1 MSIQDQ
7 IATSQ
12 LSGGNAAFV
21 EELYEAFLTDPNS
34 VSAHW
39 RDYFYALGGTNDVAH
54 APVLARIAAIGKL
67 NGNFAPSGKVTP
79 PAAAPTGMSDV
90 QAAKQASVLR
100 VINSHR
106 TRGHL
111 RAKIDPLGMMVQ
123 PEVPDLALEYH
134 GFTAADLE
142 SHFDAPILVGK
153 TRRTLGDTLAMLKAA
168 YLGAIGAEYMHIADY
183 DQRRW
188 FQERLEGNAGQ
199 YGFDAVKKKRIL
211 QRLSAAEGL
220 ERYLHTKYVGQ
231 KRFSL
236 EGGDSMIPLM
246 DELVQRAGA
255 AGVKDVV
262 VGMAHRGRLNVLINT
277 VGKPPRSL
285 FDAFEGK
292 HDHIDDPAYSGDV
305 KYHLGFS
312 SDIKTTGGTVH
323 LALGFNPSHLE
334 IINPVVTGSVRAR
347 QTRRG
352 DRERA
357 VVVPILLHGDAAFA
371 GQGVVPELLNM
382 SQARGYGVGGTIHV
396 VINNQVGFTTSK
408 VEDARSTFY
417 CTDVA
422 KMINAPVL
430 HVNGDD
436 PEAVVFCAQ
445 IAFDYRQKFKRD
457 IVIDLVCYRRHGHNE
472 ADEPAATQPLMYQHI
487 RAHKTTRD
495 LYASAL
501 VQEGVISANDAIV
514 MQDDY
519 RAALEKG
526 EPVVPELA
534 MPDDEDDKATDWRAY
549 VGGDLNQDVN
559 TGSDIETLTTLSR
572 ALNSLPKDLTLHP
585 RVAKVYEDRAKMTE
599 GTLRMDWGFAETLAY
614 ATLLKEGFELRISG
628 QDAGRGTFFHR
639 HAVLHDQPSGTTFLP
654 LEQIA
659 GSDKVAIID
668 SVLSEEAVMG
678 FEYGYA
684 TAEPRTLVIWEA
696 QFGDFCNGA
705 QVVIDQFLSSG
716 EAKWGRA
723 CGLVL
728 FLPHGFEGQGPEHSS
743 ARLERFL
750 QLCALNNMQVCTPTS
765 PAQMFHMLRRQ
776 MLRNVRKPLV
786 VMTPKSMLRNKLSTS
801 SMADLADGKFF
812 NVIGDSNTSNPLT
825 ANRVVLCA
833 GKVYYDLIA
842 AAEKQG
848 LSNVAIVRVE
858 QLYPFP
864 RAEVSAELM
873 RFPNAIDVIWCQE
886 EPLNQGAWFQVR
898 HHIEACLHPQHKLHY
913 AGRDR
918 SAAPACG
925 HSDQH
930 MVQQTALVDTA
941 LGIVAGD
948 DAGLIS

>member
-34 VSAHW
+34 VSANW
-39 RDYFYALGGTNDVAH
+39 RDYFNALGGTNDVAH
-54 APVLARIAAIGKL
+54 TPVLARIAAIGRL
-67 NGNFAPSGKVTP
+67 NGHFSTSVKVITP
-79 PAAAPTGMSDV
+79 ALGGISEA

-100 VINSHR
+100 AINSHR

-123 PEVPDLALEYH
+123 PEVPDLAMEYH
-134 GFTAADLE
+134 GFTAADLDSE
-142 SHFDAPILVGK
+142 FDAPILVGK
-153 TRRTLGDTLAMLKAA
+153 TRRKLGDTLAMLKSA
-168 YLGAIGAEYMHIADY
+168 YLGAIGAEYMHIPDY

-188 FQERLEGNAGQ
+188 FQERFEGNAGQ
-199 YGFDAVKKKRIL
+199 YGFDAAKKKRIL

-255 AGVKDVV
+255 AGVKDIV

-277 VGKPPRSL
+277 VGKPPKSL

-312 SDIKTTGGTVH
+312 SDVKTAGGTVH
-323 LALGFNPSHLE
+323 VALGFNPSHLE

-347 QTRRG
+347 QVRRG
-352 DRERA
+352 DRELA
-357 VVVPILLHGDAAFA
+357 IVVPILIHGDAAFA

-396 VINNQVGFTTSK
+396 VVNNQVGFTTK

-472 ADEPAATQPLMYQHI
+472 ADEPAATQPRMYQHI
-487 RAHKTTRD
+487 RAHKTTRE

-501 VQEGVISANDAIV
+501 AQAGVISANDALV
-514 MQDDY
+514 MQDEY

-526 EPVVPELA
+526 APVAPELTT
-534 MPDDEDDKATDWRAY
+534 PDEDSKATDWRPY
-549 VGGDLNQDVN
+549 VGGDLMQEVN
-559 TGSDIETLTTLSR
+559 TGGDIATLIELSR
-572 ALNSLPKDLTLHP
+572 VLNTLPKDLTLHP

-639 HAVLHDQPSGTTFLP
+639 HAVLHDQPTGNTYLP

-659 GSDKVAIID
+659 GGDKVSIID

-678 FEYGYA
+678 YEYGYA

-716 EAKWGRA
+716 EAKWGRG

-801 SMADLADGKFF
+801 SMADLAGGKFF
-812 NVIGDSNTSNPLT
+812 NVIGDSNTKNQST
-825 ANRVVLCA
+825 CNRVVLCA
-833 GKVYYDLIA
+833 GKVYYDLIEA
-842 AAEKQG
+842 AKKQG

-864 RAEVSAELM
+864 RGEVSAELA
-873 RFPNAIDVIWCQE
+873 RFPNAIEVIWCQE

-898 HHIEACLHPQHKLHY
+898 HHIEACIQPQHKLHY

-925 HSDQH
+925 HFDQH
-930 MVQQTALVDTA
+930 MAQQNALVETA
-941 LGIVAGD
+941 LGVAADVGA
-948 DAGLIS
+948 AGVGAVS

>member
-21 EELYEAFLTDPNS
+21 EELYEAFLADPNA

-39 RDYFYALGGTNDVAH
+39 RNYFSALGGSNDVAH

-67 NGNFAPSGKVTP
+67 NGNFQASGKT
-79 PAAAPTGMSDV
+79 PAAAAAPNGMSEA

-100 VINSHR
+100 AINSHR

-111 RAKIDPLGMMVQ
+111 RANIDPLGMMVQ
-123 PEVPDLALEYH
+123 PEVQDLAMEYH
-134 GFTAADLE
+134 GFTTADLDSE
-142 SHFDAPILVGK
+142 FDAPILVGK
-153 TRRTLGDTLAMLKAA
+153 TRRKLGDTLAMLKAA
-168 YLGAIGAEYMHIADY
+168 YLGSIGAEFMHIPDY

-199 YGFDAVKKKRIL
+199 YGFDAAKKKRIL

-255 AGVKDVV
+255 VGVKDIV

-277 VGKPPRSL
+277 VGKPPKSL

-312 SDIKTTGGTVH
+312 SDVKTAGGTVH
-323 LALGFNPSHLE
+323 VALGFNPSHLE

-347 QTRRG
+347 QIRRG
-352 DRERA
+352 DNERA
-357 VVVPILLHGDAAFA
+357 IVVPILIHGDAAFA

-382 SQARGYGVGGTIHV
+382 SQARGYAVGGTIHV

-408 VEDARSTFY
+408 LEDSRSTFY

-457 IVIDLVCYRRHGHNE
+457 VVIDLVCYRRHGHNE
-472 ADEPAATQPLMYQHI
+472 ADEPAATQPMMYQNI

-495 LYASAL
+495 LYATTLLQA
-501 VQEGVISANDAIV
+501 GVIGPNDAV
-514 MQDDY
+514 QMQDEY

-526 EPVVPELA
+526 APVAPELTTA
-534 MPDDEDDKATDWRAY
+534 DEDGKATDWRPY
-549 VGGDLNQDVN
+549 VGGDLMQEVN
-559 TGSDIETLTTLSR
+559 TGGDIATLTELSR
-572 ALNSLPKDLTLHP
+572 TLNTLPNNLTLHP

-599 GTLRMDWGFAETLAY
+599 GALRMDWGFAETLAY

-639 HAVLHDQPSGTTFLP
+639 HAVLHDQPTGKTYLP
-654 LEQIA
+654 LARIT
-659 GSDKVAIID
+659 GSNKVDIID

-716 EAKWGRA
+716 EAKWGRG

-776 MLRNVRKPLV
+776 ILRNVRKPLV

-801 SMADLADGKFF
+801 SMADLAGGKFF
-812 NVIGDSNTSNPLT
+812 NVIGDTNTKNQFT
-825 ANRVVLCA
+825 TNRVVLCA
-833 GKVYYDLIA
+833 GKVYYDLIE
-842 AAEKQG
+842 AAEKRG

-864 RAEVSAELM
+864 RMEVTAELA
-873 RFPNAIDVIWCQE
+873 RFPNAVDVIWCQE

-898 HHIEACLHPQHKLHY
+898 HHIEACIQPQHKLRY

-925 HSDQH
+925 HIDQH
-930 MVQQTALVDTA
+930 IAQQSALVDAA
-941 LGIVAGD
+941 LGVAA
-948 DAGLIS
+948 AGAAA

>member
-21 EELYEAFLTDPNS
+21 EELYEAFLADPNS
-34 VSAHW
+34 VSANW
-39 RDYFYALGGTNDVAH
+39 RSYFNSLGGVNDVAH
-54 APVLARIAAIGKL
+54 APALARIAAIGKL
-67 NGNFAPSGKVTP
+67 NGNFLISGKLTQ
-79 PAAAPTGMSDV
+79 PAAAVGMSDAH
-90 QAAKQASVLR
+90 AAKQASVLR
-100 VINSHR
+100 AINSHR

-111 RAKIDPLGMMVQ
+111 RANIDPLGMMVQ
-123 PEVPDLALEYH
+123 PEVPDLAMQFH
-134 GFTAADLE
+134 GFTAADLNSE
-142 SHFDAPILVGK
+142 FDAPILVGQ
-153 TRRTLGDTLAMLKAA
+153 TRRKLGDTLAMLKAT
-168 YLGAIGAEYMHIADY
+168 YLGSIGAEYMHIPDY

-188 FQERLEGNAGQ
+188 FQERLEGYAGQ
-199 YGFDAVKKKRIL
+199 YGFNADKKKRIL
-211 QRLSAAEGL
+211 QRLTAAEGL

-246 DELVQRAGA
+246 DELIQRAGS

-277 VGKPPRSL
+277 VGKPPKSL

-312 SDIKTTGGTVH
+312 SDVKTTGGTVH
-323 LALGFNPSHLE
+323 VALGFNPSHLE

-347 QTRRG
+347 QVRRG
-352 DRERA
+352 DHERA
-357 VVVPILLHGDAAFA
+357 IVVPILIHGDAAFA

-382 SQARGYGVGGTIHV
+382 SQARGYCVGGTIHIV
-396 VINNQVGFTTSK
+396 VNNQVGFTTSK

-445 IAFDYRQKFKRD
+445 VAFDYRQKFQRD

-472 ADEPAATQPLMYQHI
+472 ADEPAATQPVMYQHI
-487 RAHKTTRD
+487 RAHKTTRE
-495 LYASAL
+495 LYADAL
-501 VQEGVISANDAIV
+501 AQAGVIGASDALAL
-514 MQDDY
+514 QDQY

-526 EPVVPELA
+526 APVA
-534 MPDDEDDKATDWRAY
+534 PDLTTPDHDANATDWRPY
-549 VGGDLNQDVN
+549 VGGDLLQEVN
-559 TGSDIETLTTLSR
+559 TGGDIGTLTELSR
-572 ALNSLPKDLTLHP
+572 VLNTLPKDLTLHP

-599 GTLRMDWGFAETLAY
+599 GSLRMDWGFAETLAY

-639 HAVLHDQPSGTTFLP
+639 HAVLHDQPTGNTYLP

-659 GSDKVAIID
+659 GRDKVSIID

-776 MLRNVRKPLV
+776 VLRNVRKPLV

-801 SMADLADGKFF
+801 SMADLAGGKFF
-812 NVIGDSNTSNPLT
+812 NVIGDSNTKNQFT
-825 ANRVVLCA
+825 TNRVVLCA
-833 GKVYYDLIA
+833 GKVYYDLIE
-842 AAEKQG
+842 AAEKRG
-848 LSNVAIVRVE
+848 LSNIAIVRVE

-864 RAEVSAELM
+864 RTEVTAELA

-898 HHIEACLHPQHKLHY
+898 HHIEACLQAQHKLRY
-913 AGRDR
+913 AGRER

-925 HSDQH
+925 HADQH
-930 MVQQTALVDTA
+930 IAQQGALVDSA
-941 LGIVAGD
+941 LGVA
-948 DAGLIS
+948 AGGALVP

>member
-1 MSIQDQ
+1 LPFAPAMSIQDQ
-7 IATSQ
+7 IASSQ

-21 EELYEAFLTDPNS
+21 EELYEAYLANPAA
-34 VSAHW
+34 VSPGW
-39 RDYFYALGGTNDVAH
+39 RDYFATLGGKNDVAH
-54 APVLARIAAIGKL
+54 APVLARVGALAKSNVI
-67 NGNFAPSGKVTP
+67 FAPAKT
-79 PAAAPTGMSDV
+79 TGMSDA
-90 QAAKQASVLR
+90 QAAKQAAVLR

-111 RAKIDPLGMMVQ
+111 RANIDPLGMMVQ
-123 PEVPDLALEYH
+123 PNVPDLALSYH
-134 GFTAADLE
+134 GFSDSDLNQE
-142 SHFDAPILVGK
+142 FDAPILVGK
-153 TRRTLGDTLAMLKAA
+153 TRRKLADTVAMLKAA
-168 YLGAIGAEYMHIADY
+168 YLGAIGAEYMHISDY

-188 FQERLEGNAGQ
+188 FQERLEGTAGE
-199 YGFDAVKKKRIL
+199 YGFDAAKRKRIL
-211 QRLSAAEGL
+211 ERLTAAEGL
-220 ERYLHTKYVGQ
+220 ERYLHNKYVGQ

-246 DELVQRAGA
+246 DELVQRAGGV
-255 AGVKDVV
+255 GVKDVV

-277 VGKPPRSL
+277 VGKPPKEL

-292 HDHIDDPAYSGDV
+292 HGHHDDPAYSGDV

-312 SDIKTTGGTVH
+312 SDVKTSGGTVH
-323 LALGFNPSHLE
+323 VALGFNPSHLE

-352 DRERA
+352 DHAREK
-357 VVVPILLHGDAAFA
+357 VVPILIHGDAAFA

-382 SQARGYGVGGTIHV
+382 SQARGYAVGGTIHI

-408 VEDARSTFY
+408 LEDARSTFY

-422 KMINAPVL
+422 KMVNAPVL

-445 IAFDYRQKFKRD
+445 LAFDYRQKFKRD
-457 IVIDLVCYRRHGHNE
+457 VVIDLVCYRRHGHNE
-472 ADEPAATQPLMYQHI
+472 ADEPAATQPVMYQNI
-487 RAHKTTRD
+487 RARKTTREM
-495 LYASAL
+495 YANAL
-501 VQEGVISANDAIV
+501 SQAGVIADSDAKQ
-514 MQDDY
+514 MQDNY
-519 RAALEKG
+519 RLALEKG
-526 EPVVPELA
+526 APVAPELTT
-534 MPDDEDDKATDWRAY
+534 PDEDGKATDWRPYIA
-549 VGGDLNQDVN
+549 GDLAQEIGTGQEHAKLVQLATELN
-559 TGSDIETLTTLSR
+559 T
-572 ALNSLPKDLTLHP
+572 LPKALTLHP

-599 GTLRMDWGFAETLAY
+599 GSLRMDWGYAETLAY
-614 ATLLKEGFELRISG
+614 ATLLKEGYELRISG

-639 HAVLHDQPSGTTFLP
+639 HAVLHDQPSGNTYMP
-654 LEQIA
+654 LAQVA
-659 GSDKVAIID
+659 GQEMVAIID
-668 SVLSEEAVMG
+668 SVLSEEAVMA

-716 EAKWGRA
+716 EAKWGRG

-750 QLCALNNMQVCTPTS
+750 QLCALSNMQVCTPTT

-786 VMTPKSMLRNKLSTS
+786 VMTPKSMLRNKQSTS
-801 SMADLADGKFF
+801 SMQDLAAGKFW
-812 NVIGDSNTSNPLT
+812 NMIPDSFAKNQFT
-825 ANRVVLCA
+825 ANRLILCA
-833 GKVYYDLIA
+833 GKVYYDLLEE
-842 AAEKQG
+842 AEKRG

-864 RAEVSAELM
+864 RSEVTAELA
-873 RFPNAIDVIWCQE
+873 RFPNALEVVWCQE
-886 EPLNQGAWFQVR
+886 EPLNQGAWFQIR
-898 HHIEACLHPQHKLHY
+898 HHVEACLGTQHKLRY

-930 MVQQTALVDTA
+930 IAEQTALVHSA
-941 LGIVAGD
+941 LVG
-948 DAGLIS
+948 

>member
-1 MSIQDQ
+1 MRIQDS

-21 EELYEAFLTDPNS
+21 EELYEAYLADKAS
-34 VSAHW
+34 VNEPW
-39 RDYFYALGGTNDVAH
+39 RRYFDSLGGAQDVPHSSVLQRIGALSQSNVRLVAALA
-54 APVLARIAAIGKL
+54 APGSDAQAGKL
-67 NGNFAPSGKVTP
+67 
-79 PAAAPTGMSDV
+79 AA
-90 QAAKQASVLR
+90 VLR

-111 RAKIDPLGMMVQ
+111 RAQIDPLGMMTQ

-134 GFTAADLE
+134 GFTQADLE
-142 SHFDAPILVGK
+142 QEFDAPILVGA
-153 TRRTLGDTLAMLKAA
+153 TRRKLSETVAMLKAT
-168 YLGAIGAEYMHIADY
+168 YLSSIGAEYMHISDY
-183 DQRRW
+183 AQRRW
-188 FQERLEGNAGQ
+188 FQERLEGTAGR
-199 YGFDAVKKKRIL
+199 YGFDAAKKQRIL
-211 QRLSAAEGL
+211 ERLTAAEGL
-220 ERYLHTKYVGQ
+220 ERFLHTKYVGQ

-236 EGGDSMIPLM
+236 EGGDSMIALI
-246 DELVQRAGA
+246 DELVQRAGT

-262 VGMAHRGRLNVLINT
+262 VGMAHRGRLNVLVNT
-277 VGKPPRSL
+277 VGKPPKAL
-285 FDAFEGK
+285 FDMFEGK
-292 HDHIDDPAYSGDV
+292 HGHHDDPAYSGDV

-312 SDIKTTGGTVH
+312 SDIKTPGGTVH

-347 QTRRG
+347 QIRRG
-352 DRERA
+352 DDERA
-357 VVVPILLHGDAAFA
+357 RVVPILIHGDAAFA

-382 SQARGYGVGGTIHV
+382 SQARGYGVGGTVHV
-396 VINNQVGFTTSK
+396 VINNQVGFTTSRAH
-408 VEDARSTFY
+408 DARSTFY

-445 IAFDYRQKFKRD
+445 LAFDYRQQFKRD
-457 IVIDLVCYRRHGHNE
+457 VVIDLVCYRRHGHNE
-472 ADEPAATQPLMYQHI
+472 ADEPAATQPVMYQNI
-487 RAHKTTRD
+487 RARKTTRE
-495 LYASAL
+495 LYANAL
-501 VQEGVISANDAIV
+501 VQAGVIGATDAQA
-514 MQDDY
+514 MQDAY
-519 RAALEKG
+519 RKRLEIG
-526 EPVVPELA
+526 EPVAPELTA
-534 MPDDEDDKATDWRAY
+534 PDEDGKATDWRPFLSNDLRQEIDT
-549 VGGDLNQDVN
+549 GGKQDTLVALAKELN
-559 TGSDIETLTTLSR
+559 TLPR
-572 ALNSLPKDLTLHP
+572 DLTLHA
-585 RVAKVYEDRAKMTE
+585 RVLKVYEDRAKMSAGE
-599 GTLRMDWGFAETLAY
+599 LRMDWGYAETLAY
-614 ATLLKEGFELRISG
+614 ATLLKEGYELRISG

-639 HAVLHDQPSGTTFLP
+639 HAVLHDQPSGDTYMP
-654 LEQIA
+654 LAKIA
-659 GSDKVAIID
+659 GASKVTIID

-678 FEYGYA
+678 FEYGFA

-750 QLCALNNMQVCTPTS
+750 QLCALNNMQVCAPTT

-786 VMTPKSMLRNKLSTS
+786 VMTPKSMLRNKQSTS
-801 SMADLADGKFF
+801 TLAELAEGKFYTMIPDHISKNQF
-812 NVIGDSNTSNPLT
+812 TT
-825 ANRVVLCA
+825 TRVVLCS
-833 GKVYYDLIA
+833 GKVYYDLLDE
-842 AAEKQG
+842 AEKRG
-848 LSNVAIVRVE
+848 LTHVAIARVE

-864 RAEVSAELM
+864 REEVTAELA
-873 RFPNAIDVIWCQE
+873 RFPNAKQIIWCQE
-886 EPLNQGAWFQVR
+886 EPLNQGAWFQIR
-898 HHIEACLHPQHKLHY
+898 HHIEACLGDQHQLRY

-925 HSDQH
+925 HADQH
-930 MVQQTALVDTA
+930 VAEQAALVNSA
-941 LGIVAGD
+941 LVG
-948 DAGLIS
+948 

>member
-21 EELYEAFLTDPNS
+21 EELYEAYLGDPAA
-34 VSAHW
+34 VSTQW
-39 RDYFYALGGTNDVAH
+39 RAYFAGLGGQTDVAH
-54 APVLARIAAIGKL
+54 APVLARIGALSKQNVAKAL
-67 NGNFAPSGKVTP
+67 A
-79 PAAAPTGMSDV
+79 PAAGTTAAGGMSDA
-90 QAAKQASVLR
+90 QAAKQAAVLR

-111 RAKIDPLGMMVQ
+111 RAQIDPLAMMRQ

-134 GFTAADLE
+134 GFSAHDLNQE
-142 SHFDAPILVGK
+142 FDAPILVGK
-153 TRRTLGDTLAMLKAA
+153 TRRTLADTLTMLKSA
-168 YLGAIGAEYMHIADY
+168 YLGSIGAEYMHIPDY

-188 FQERLEGNAGQ
+188 FQERMESTAGQ
-199 YGFDAVKKKRIL
+199 YGFDAAKKKRIL
-211 QRLSAAEGL
+211 ERLTAAEGL

-246 DELVQRAGA
+246 DELVQRAGSV
-255 AGVKDVV
+255 GVKDVV

-292 HDHIDDPAYSGDV
+292 HDHVDDPAYSGDV

-312 SDIKTTGGTVH
+312 SDVKTSGGTVH
-323 LALGFNPSHLE
+323 VALGFNPSHLE

-347 QTRRG
+347 QTRRL
-352 DRERA
+352 DSERSK
-357 VVVPILLHGDAAFA
+357 VVPILIHGDAAFA

-382 SQARGYGVGGTIHV
+382 SQARGYAVGGTIHIV
-396 VINNQVGFTTSK
+396 VNNQVGFTTSRPD
-408 VEDARSTFY
+408 DARSTFY

-445 IAFDYRQKFKRD
+445 LAFDYRQQFKRD
-457 IVIDLVCYRRHGHNE
+457 VVIDLVCYRRHGHNE
-472 ADEPAATQPLMYQHI
+472 ADEPAATQPLMYQVI
-487 RAHKTTRD
+487 RARKTTRE
-495 LYASAL
+495 LYAVAL
-501 VQEGVISANDAIV
+501 TNAGVISASEPLAL
-514 MQDDY
+514 QEAY

-526 EPVVPELA
+526 LPVAPELTTA
-534 MPDDEDDKATDWRAY
+534 DEDGKATDWRPYIA
-549 VGGDLNQDVN
+549 GDLAQEVDTGGKQD
-559 TGSDIETLTTLSR
+559 TLVALATTL
-572 ALNSLPKDLTLHP
+572 NTLPAGLTLHP
-585 RVAKVYEDRAKMTE
+585 RVAKVYDDRAKMTA
-599 GTLRMDWGFAETLAY
+599 GSLRMDWGYAETLAY
-614 ATLLKEGFELRISG
+614 ATLLKEGFELRLSG
-628 QDAGRGTFFHR
+628 QDVGRGTFFHR
-639 HAVLHDQPSGTTFLP
+639 HAVLHDQPSGKVHIP
-654 LEQIA
+654 LAHIAAAQSASSA
-659 GSDKVAIID
+659 GSAVEIID
-668 SVLSEEAVMG
+668 SVLSEEAVMA
-678 FEYGYA
+678 FEYGFA

-716 EAKWGRA
+716 EAKWGRG

-750 QLCALNNMQVCTPTS
+750 QLCALNNMQVCTPTT

-786 VMTPKSMLRNKLSTS
+786 VMTPKSMLRNKSSTS
-801 SMADLADGKFF
+801 DMADLAGGKFWNMIPDTLAKNQF
-812 NVIGDSNTSNPLT
+812 T
-825 ANRVVLCA
+825 AQRLVLCA
-833 GKVYYDLIA
+833 GKVYYDLLEE
-842 AAEKQG
+842 AEKRG
-848 LSNVAIVRVE
+848 LSTVALVRVE

-864 RAEVSAELM
+864 RSEVTAELA
-873 RFPNAIDVIWCQE
+873 RFPNAKDIIWCQE

-898 HHIEACLHPQHKLHY
+898 HHLEACLSAQHLLRY

-918 SAAPACG
+918 AAAPACG

-930 MVQQTALVDTA
+930 IAEQTALVNSA
-941 LGIVAGD
+941 LVG
-948 DAGLIS
+948 

>member
-21 EELYEAFLTDPNS
+21 EELYEAFLADSNS
-34 VSAHW
+34 VSLNW
-39 RDYFYALGGTNDVAH
+39 RSYFSALGGVNDVAH
-54 APVLARIAAIGKL
+54 APVLARITAIGKL
-67 NGNFAPSGKVTP
+67 NGNFAASGKLPSPNATG
-79 PAAAPTGMSDV
+79 GMSEV

-100 VINSHR
+100 AINSHR

-123 PEVPDLALEYH
+123 PEVPDLAMQFH
-134 GFTAADLE
+134 GFTDADLNSE
-142 SHFDAPILVGK
+142 LDAPILVGE
-153 TRRTLGDTLAMLKAA
+153 TRRKLGDTLAMLKAT
-168 YLGAIGAEYMHIADY
+168 YLGSIGAEYMHIPDY
-183 DQRRW
+183 EQRRW
-188 FQERLEGNAGQ
+188 FQERLEGYAGQ
-199 YGFDAVKKKRIL
+199 YGFEAAKKKRIL
-211 QRLSAAEGL
+211 QRLTAAEGL

-246 DELVQRAGA
+246 DELVQRAGS

-277 VGKPPRSL
+277 VGKPPKSL

-312 SDIKTTGGTVH
+312 SDVKTPGGTVH
-323 LALGFNPSHLE
+323 VALGFNPSHLE

-347 QTRRG
+347 QVRRG
-352 DRERA
+352 DHERTI
-357 VVVPILLHGDAAFA
+357 VVPVLIHGDAAFA

-382 SQARGYGVGGTIHV
+382 SQARGYCVGGTIHIV
-396 VINNQVGFTTSK
+396 VNNQVGFTTSI

-445 IAFDYRQKFKRD
+445 IAFDYRQKFQRD

-487 RAHKTTRD
+487 RAHKTTREI
-495 LYASAL
+495 YAGAL
-501 VQEGVISANDAIV
+501 TQAGVIAASDALA
-514 MQDDY
+514 MQDEY

-526 EPVVPELA
+526 APVA
-534 MPDDEDDKATDWRAY
+534 PDLTTPDHDANATDWRPY
-549 VGGDLNQDVN
+549 VGGDLLQEVD
-559 TGSDIETLTTLSR
+559 TGGDIGTLTELAR
-572 ALNSLPKDLTLHP
+572 VLNTLPKDLTLHP
-585 RVAKVYEDRAKMTE
+585 RVAKVYDDRAKMTE

-639 HAVLHDQPSGTTFLP
+639 HAVLHDQPSGNTYLP

-659 GSDKVAIID
+659 GRENVSIID

-776 MLRNVRKPLV
+776 VLRNVRKPLV

-801 SMADLADGKFF
+801 SMADLAGGKFF
-812 NVIGDSNTSNPLT
+812 NVISDSNTKNQFT
-825 ANRVVLCA
+825 TNRVVLCA
-833 GKVYYDLIA
+833 GKVYYDLIE
-842 AAEKQG
+842 AAEKRG
-848 LSNVAIVRVE
+848 LSNIAIVRVE

-864 RAEVSAELM
+864 RTEVTAELA

-898 HHIEACLHPQHKLHY
+898 HHIEACLQSQHKLRY
-913 AGRDR
+913 AGRER

-925 HSDQH
+925 HFDQH
-930 MVQQTALVDTA
+930 IAQQSALVDSA
-941 LGIVAGD
+941 LGVTVAG
-948 DAGLIS
+948 AAVS